1 MLLGFLAVGTVGFFV
16 LALLVKYMR
25 RSKVRHV
32 EISSLQFL
40 PDLSRTQKARV
51 RWQPGIP
58 LRSPLFWLRFL
69 ILVMLFAMLI
79 LDGVLIPER
88 NAPSLGVLVAVDHS
102 ASMAVGRP
110 SRLQLANEMAE
121 EITRHVADLGGCFR
135 VVSLPN
141 ATPQNVV
148 SDTGVSPIAMV
159 DALSVALEDQS
170 CGWTHLAV
178 VSDLP
183 RPPLFALSDARA
195 LREGVQSGRLV
206 ADPLWFQVGEP
217 EANSALDGR

>member
-69 ILVMLFAMLI
+69 ILVTLFAMLI

-88 NAPSLGVLVAVDHS
+88 NAPSLGVLVAIDHS
-102 ASMAVGRP
+102 AA
-110 SRLQLANEMAE
+110 
-121 EITRHVADLGGCFR
+121 
-135 VVSLPN
+135 
-141 ATPQNVV
+141 
-148 SDTGVSPIAMV
+148 
-159 DALSVALEDQS
+159 
-170 CGWTHLAV
+170 W
-178 VSDLP
+178 
-183 RPPLFALSDARA
+183 
-195 LREGVQSGRLV
+195 
-206 ADPLWFQVGEP
+206 
-217 EANSALDGR
+217 